1 MTIGLAK
8 LSFSPQQL
16 SLANTL
22 NTSIMLRHAPKL
34 LRPLASTSG
43 SWCGVI
49 LPRTAAPATPPSS
62 RLYSSEASDFSH
74 GPSFSLTEEQ
84 QSFQE
89 LARDFTLNEVIP
101 VAAEH
106 DRTMAYPW
114 DVIKKAHAAGLVN
127 LHIPEAYGGPGLGVM
142 SCSLISEELAYG
154 CTGIQTAIE
163 ANGLAQAPVILG
175 ASEELK
181 QVRD

>member
-1 MTIGLAK
+1 M
-8 LSFSPQQL
+8 
-16 SLANTL
+16 
-22 NTSIMLRHAPKL
+22 AP
-34 LRPLASTSG
+34 RRA
-43 SWCGVI
+43 
-49 LPRTAAPATPPSS
+49 
-62 RLYSSEASDFSH
+62 YSSEHEGYQH
-74 GPSFSLTEEQ
+74 GPSFALSEEQ

-89 LARDFTLNEVIP
+89 LARDFTANEVIP
-101 VAAEH
+101 VAADH

-114 DVIKKAHAAGLVN
+114 EVIRKAHAAGLVN

-181 QVRD
+181 KVSPEEADRDEKLEQG

>member
-1 MTIGLAK
+1 
-8 LSFSPQQL
+8 
-16 SLANTL
+16 
-22 NTSIMLRHAPKL
+22 MLRHSSKL
-34 LRPLASTSG
+34 LRPLGSTPARLAPPRPAPST
-43 SWCGVI
+43 
-49 LPRTAAPATPPSS
+49 LPRRA
-62 RLYSSEASDFSH
+62 YSSEADDYTH

-84 QSFQE
+84 QSFQD

-114 DVIKKAHAAGLVN
+114 EVIRKAHAAGLVN

-175 ASEELK
+175 ASEALK
-181 QVRD
+181 QVSGWAGSRAVLSGRHRR

>member
-1 MTIGLAK
+1 
-8 LSFSPQQL
+8 
-16 SLANTL
+16 
-22 NTSIMLRHAPKL
+22 MLRPCTSL
-34 LRPLASTSG
+34 LRPLASASTST
-43 SWCGVI
+43 SI
-49 LPRTAAPATPPSS
+49 PRLLLPRTPTQS
-62 RLYSSEASDFSH
+62 RAYSSTPDNYSR
-74 GPSFSLTEEQ
+74 GPSFSLTEDQ
-84 QSFQE
+84 QAFQS
-89 LARDFTLNEVIP
+89 LARDFTANEITP

-127 LHIPEAYGGPGLGVM
+127 LHIPEAYGGLGLGVM

-181 QVRD
+181 KVRITVGWEQTYL

>member
-1 MTIGLAK
+1 
-8 LSFSPQQL
+8 
-16 SLANTL
+16 
-22 NTSIMLRHAPKL
+22 MLRHTTKL
-34 LRPLASTSG
+34 LRPLASTS
-43 SWCGVI
+43 SLV
-49 LPRTAAPATPPSS
+49 PRTPATVSQT
-62 RLYSSEASDFSH
+62 RAYSSEVEGHLH
-74 GPSFSLTEEQ
+74 GPSFSLSEEQ
-84 QSFQE
+84 QSFQD
-89 LARDFTLNEVIP
+89 LARDFTANEVIP

-114 DVIKKAHAAGLVN
+114 EVIRKAHAAGLVN

-181 QVRD
+181 QVGTLVRLVAREVGG